1 MYTQLASKLSVA
13 NATSEASPAVSMA
26 GANAFQVE
34 LTLFALTGSVTTL
47 TVDTQGSNDL
57 QNWTTFGSAY
67 TMTAVSASAPTARTG
82 VAFQFVRLKYAAS
95 GGAGNTILAA
105 GINTADL

>member
-1 MYTQLASKLSVA
+1 MYTQLASKLAVVDTA
-13 NATSEASPAVSMA
+13 SEASPAVPMA

-34 LTLFALTGSVTTL
+34 LTLFALTGSVSTL
-47 TVDTQGSNDL
+47 SVDTQGSNDL

-67 TMTAVSASAPTARTG
+67 TMTAAGASAPTARTA
-82 VAFQFVRLKYAAS
+82 VAFQYVRLKYSSS
-95 GGAGNTILAA
+95 GGTGSAILAA